1 MKPSLLKACVLRGAA
16 ALSLAV
22 PASAWAEP
30 PGFTSVWQTEVSA
43 YAWASGVAGNAQVG
57 RVPDADYSDNSG
69 KLNSGILSIETG
81 QNDSGLMLD
90 AFHSKLSQ
98 DSDLMAGGKFGR
110 ARLDGTH
117 KVLQLAGAS
126 RISGNDPE
134 LFIDFIGGLRHG
146 RIELEQRFTGA
157 EPCSDRESWTN
168 GFIGLR
174 VMERMSERWWMVLYG
189 DAGGG
194 GGHTSWQ
201 GQLGANFRMT
211 DAATFKFG
219 YRILGLKSEK
229 PGFDYDLRTG
239 GVYAGLGMR
248 F

>member
-1 MKPSLLKACVLRGAA
+1 MKTQLLKACVLRGAA

-30 PGFTSVWQTEVSA
+30 PGFANAWQVEATPYV
-43 YAWASGVAGNAQVG
+43 WASGVAGDAQLG
-57 RVPDADYSDNSG
+57 LIPDADYSDNSG
-69 KLNSGILSIETG
+69 KLNSGILSIEAG
-81 QNDSGLMLD
+81 QGESGLMLD
-90 AFHSKLSQ
+90 VFHSKISQ

-110 ARLDGTH
+110 ARLEGKHDIF
-117 KVLQLAGAS
+117 QLAGAT
-126 RISGNDPE
+126 RLTGGDPD
-134 LFIDFIGGLRHG
+134 LFIDFVGGLRFG
-146 RIELEQRFTGA
+146 KLELDQRLTGT
-157 EPCSDRESWTN
+157 EPCSGRENWTN

-194 GGHTSWQ
+194 GNHTSWQ
-201 GQLGANFRMT
+201 GQLGANFRMS

-219 YRILGLKSEK
+219 YRMLGIKSEK
-229 PGFDYDLRTG
+229 PQFDYDLHTG